1 MEQNCDIWTEMYSFL
16 NRQKQHITCNEIL
29 NKLNELVNILEDKL
43 RENCKH
49 DLEND
54 YIDISEENYQ
64 KICYCKKCLLTFTI
78 D

>member
-29 NKLNELVNILEDKL
+29 NKLNELVKILEDKL

-54 YIDISEENYQ
+54 YIDISEDNYQ
-64 KICYCKKCLLTFTI
+64 KICYCKKCLLTF
-78 D
+78 